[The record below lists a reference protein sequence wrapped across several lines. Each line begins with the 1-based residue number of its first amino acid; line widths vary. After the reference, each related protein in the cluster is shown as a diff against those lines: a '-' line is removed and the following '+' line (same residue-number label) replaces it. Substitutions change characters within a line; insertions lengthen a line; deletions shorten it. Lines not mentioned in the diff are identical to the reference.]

1 MPKKR
6 ISWLTPPLVFEIRES
21 YRARKGGMDV
31 ILHCAAAD
39 ANRPHD
45 KSFEKKNIA
54 SFRLTT
60 ALQKD
65 KGFSITNPQQLLPLA
80 KVTVEA
86 HALDAVDSSLVSILA
101 LLILLAILP
110 YLLGFLP

>member
-1 MPKKR
+1 MR
-6 ISWLTPPLVFEIRES
+6 GLLFWVTLRNAEEENLLARATRVFEIRES

-86 HALDAVDSSLVSILA
+86 HALVDIQ
-101 LLILLAILP
+101 LP
-110 YLLGFLP
+110 VANGNPTC

>member
-86 HALDAVDSSLVSILA
+86 HALVDIQ
-101 LLILLAILP
+101 LP
-110 YLLGFLP
+110 VANGNPTC